1 MDYKD
6 MGNCYMKTE
15 KWSEKEKSNITYSS
29 GGLILSNST
38 SVAADYWL
46 SEIYEEEIAEAHRN
60 GEIHIHNLSMLTGYC
75 ACWSLKQLIQEGI
88 VGASGKNTAAFPKH
102 LSVLCNQLVNFL
114 GTMQNEW
121 SGAQVISSFDT
132 CLAPFVKAEGL
143 TYPQVKKCMEA
154 FIYGVNTLSRQRRQT
169 PFSSIVP
176 DWTVPDDLAELPAMA
191 GGKEM
196 DFKYKECNEEMDMIN
211 KAFLEIMIEGENGGN
226 GFGYP
231 IPTYSVKGDMEYGNM
246 RSMCSHLRQDLREA
260 REQSGGALGSGESTG
275 SVGAVTI
282 NMPRI
287 AYLASDEKDFYKR
300 FDKMLDLSAHSLKIK
315 RDVIEKLLK
324 EGLYS
329 CTRHYLDSFDNC
341 FSTIG
346 LFGMKKVER
355 NTKILKADLTNRRRQ
370 EFTEKVLNHVRQRLS
385 GYQQEYGDLYN
396 YVNMR

>member
-6 MGNCYMKTE
+6 MGNCYVKTE
-15 KWSEKEKSNITYSS
+15 KWSEKENSNITYSS

-46 SEIYEEEIAEAHRN
+46 SEIYEEEIVEAHRN

-88 VGASGKNTAAFPKH
+88 VGVSGKNTAAFPKH
-102 LSVLCNQLVNFL
+102 LSALCNQLVNFL
-114 GTMQNEW
+114 GMMQNEW

-132 CLAPFVKAEGL
+132 CLAPFVKAENL

-154 FIYGVNTLSRQRRQT
+154 FIYGGNTLSRQRRQT

-176 DWTVPDDLAELPAMA
+176 DWTVPDDLAELPAVA
-191 GGKEM
+191 GGKEL

-211 KAFLEIMIEGENGGN
+211 KAFLEIMIEGENGGK
-226 GFGYP
+226 GFGYS
-231 IPTYSVKGDMEYGNM
+231 IPTYAVKGDMEYGNM
-246 RSMCSHLRQDLREA
+246 RSMCSHLRQDLREV
-260 REQSGGALGSGESTG
+260 RERSGGALGSGESTG

-300 FDKMLDLSAHSLKIK
+300 FDKMMDLSARSLKIK

-355 NTKILKADLTNRRRQ
+355 NAKILKADLINRRRQ
-370 EFTEKVLNHVRQRLS
+370 EFTEEVLNHVRQRLS